1 MVAGRTAD
9 IAVDIGYTDNLLPQS
24 LARST
29 LSHPMRTSMKTNIL
43 LAAVAALS
51 LTACSS
57 VNPYTGESQM
67 SNTAGGALVGA
78 GGGAVVG
85 AIIGGATGNDPRI
98 GALIGA
104 GIGGLTGAGIGSYMD
119 QQEAELRAQ
128 LQGTGVSVTR
138 VGNRVILNMPSN
150 ITFDTDSARV
160 KPQFNDTL
168 VSVGLVLK
176 KFNKTLVDV
185 YGYTDSSGPDDYN
198 LDLSNRRARAVA
210 TVLANQGVVQGRFYI
225 TGRGEAD
232 PIASNATENG
242 RSQNRRVE
250 IQLSPIQG

>member
-1 MVAGRTAD
+1 MNT
-9 IAVDIGYTDNLLPQS
+9 
-24 LARST
+24 
-29 LSHPMRTSMKTNIL
+29 KIL
-43 LAAVAALS
+43 LAGVAALS
-51 LTACSS
+51 LSACTS
-57 VNPYTGESQM
+57 VNPYTGESQL
-67 SNTAGGALVGA
+67 SNTTGGALLGA

-85 AIIGGATGNDPRI
+85 GFLGAATGNDARV
-98 GALIGA
+98 GALVGA
-104 GIGGLTGAGIGSYMD
+104 GVGALTGGMIGSYMD

-138 VGNRVILNMPSN
+138 EGNQIILNMPSN

-176 KFNKTLVDV
+176 KFDRTLVDV
-185 YGYTDSSGPDDYN
+185 YGYTDSTGPDAYN
-198 LDLSNRRARAVA
+198 QKLSQDRAVSVA
-210 TVLANQGVVQGRFYI
+210 TALANQGVDQRRFFI
-225 TGRGEAD
+225 EGRGESD
-232 PIASNATENG
+232 PIASNANESG